1 MLKVHS
7 WFLFILLLIS
17 SFAISECDEDEG
29 LSSIEIINGK
39 IDIGDNS
46 VISFEEAKT
55 TEEKLELKNVRVTTC
70 SESSV
75 WSLSSENAT
84 LDESNKE

>member
-55 TEEKLELKNVRVTTC
+55 TEK
-70 SESSV
+70 S
-75 WSLSSENAT
+75 WS
-84 LDESNKE
+84 